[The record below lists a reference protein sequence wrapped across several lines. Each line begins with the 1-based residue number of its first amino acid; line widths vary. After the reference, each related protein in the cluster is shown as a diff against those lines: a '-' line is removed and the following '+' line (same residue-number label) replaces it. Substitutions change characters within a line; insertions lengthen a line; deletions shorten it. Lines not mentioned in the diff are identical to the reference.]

1 MDSRRRPHPPAGGSD
16 STYVFIPITFHLG
29 GPPLTQC
36 PVDIGGGQGA
46 KNWSAIAERLPGRS
60 NKDSRKRWTK
70 IASSSRK
77 GTWSSAEDHLLRKG
91 VAIFGFQC
99 VNGSSTLL
107 SYSTDT
113 LRSSGGQK
121 LQISLSVVILTV
133 RIPSLIQYIAM
144 V

>member
-1 MDSRRRPHPPAGGSD
+1 M
-16 STYVFIPITFHLG
+16 YVFKPITFHLG
-29 GPPLTQC
+29 SPPLMRC
-36 PVDIGGGQGA
+36 PVDVGGGQGV

-91 VAIFGFQC
+91 VAMFGFQC
-99 VNGSSTLL
+99 VKHGSSTLL

-113 LRSSGGQK
+113 S
-121 LQISLSVVILTV
+121 
-133 RIPSLIQYIAM
+133 
-144 V
+144 